1 MGDSFFIAPLR
12 LVARFHCGI
21 NNFHKNLCKISF
33 KYDKTSNFR
42 LYKLYCLTIELI
54 LNLRYNSKVFTLSCV
69 NYVEAAIDR

>member
-54 LNLRYNSKVFTLSCV
+54 LNLRYNFYVRIRFQKSLRCLS
-69 NYVEAAIDR
+69 